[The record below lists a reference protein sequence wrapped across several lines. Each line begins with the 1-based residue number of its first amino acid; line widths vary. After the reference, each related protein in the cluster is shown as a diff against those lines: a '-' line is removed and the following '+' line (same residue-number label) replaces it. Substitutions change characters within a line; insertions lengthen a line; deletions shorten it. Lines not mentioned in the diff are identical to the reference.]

1 MSRYSKQE
9 WLGSVKKGRWNASAS
24 SKKDYRIKT
33 QIFKHNFYL
42 WNQAHAHVSK
52 ISTESNSRII
62 LRNMK
67 QLF

>member
-9 WLGSVKKGRWNASAS
+9 WLGSVNKGRWNASAS

-33 QIFKHNFYL
+33 QIFKHSCCL
-42 WNQAHAHVSK
+42 WNQGHAHISK

-62 LRNMK
+62 LRKMK